1 MSAPTPSRE
10 RNGKRKDTRGG
21 KKKNFKKKRQKRK
34 KKAGGG
40 EKRRGEERN
49 MWSSNTNNKK
59 RYGSIRVLI
68 RYNTHTHTHVGGISF
83 STNLPKPLYN
93 LDYPE

>member
-1 MSAPTPSRE
+1 MEKESTQE
-10 RNGKRKDTRGG
+10 EV
-21 KKKNFKKKRQKRK
+21 KKKKDRRGRRK
-34 KKAGGG
+34 LEV
-40 EKRRGEERN
+40 EKREEARRGKCGQV
-49 MWSSNTNNKK
+49 TLTVKK